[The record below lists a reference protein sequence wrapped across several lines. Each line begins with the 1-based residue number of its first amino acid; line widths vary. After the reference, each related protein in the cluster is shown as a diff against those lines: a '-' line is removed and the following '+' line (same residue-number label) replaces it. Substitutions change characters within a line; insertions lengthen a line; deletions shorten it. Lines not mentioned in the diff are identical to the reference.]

1 MPKRPAENHRLDQM
15 ANGVVAFDQ
24 LDIILLVC
32 TFVLGRYCLVSTFET
47 CLGAGVHVRCDV
59 ACG

>member
-1 MPKRPAENHRLDQM
+1 M

-24 LDIILLVC
+24 LDTTLLVC

-47 CLGAGVHVRCDV
+47 CLGAGVRVGCEV
-59 ACG
+59 ACE